1 MKEYTGKTVEEAV
14 KMAAEELSID
24 AEKLVYEVKEEKK
37 SLFKKVA
44 TIVVFEIEDAAEFAG
59 HYLENVLESLGVE
72 ADVEHEIQDNGLIK
86 ITISSEVNPIL
97 IGKSGRTLQAL
108 SELTKLAVS
117 NKFKRRFHILVD
129 IGGYKQDRYS
139 RIARLAKK
147 TANQVLRT
155 HVDAQ
160 LDPMTTDE
168 RRVVHNVL
176 SSWDNIKTESK
187 GVGPDRAVT
196 IKYVG

>member
-59 HYLENVLESLGVE
+59 YYLENVLESLGVE